1 MANWEA
7 PVTNGFSLIQI
18 TDTQYLSE
26 SNPALYNTLTSCI
39 VNNTNALNVS
49 MVIHTG
55 DIVNVANSPAQWSNA
70 NDAMMTLYNNGIPYC
85 WDAGNHDQLNSTA
98 QGGGGDPNGAWLGGY
113 YPAFNVTLMQQEP
126 YWVSSIFDGA
136 NTAVRFSF
144 GSHQFMVIN
153 IEYDANQ
160 TVLNWMETLITANPT
175 INVIVATHNFL
186 NGDGGYGYTLVSAS
200 GEWAANFENILN
212 NYPNVILTL
221 NGHDVNDGGTAYN
234 RKVGNREEIFF
245 NRQEVD
251 GKTGGA
257 AARIYTFNMSNPAQP
272 VVNVYTYQAYSNGA
286 EGPQYLTDP
295 LDQFSFSVNLSAYSP
310 QTVNFTG
317 GTDFLGEA
325 ATA

>member
-1 MANWEA
+1 
-7 PVTNGFSLIQI
+7 
-18 TDTQYLSE
+18 
-26 SNPALYNTLTSCI
+26 
-39 VNNTNALNVS
+39 
-49 MVIHTG
+49 
-55 DIVNVANSPAQWSNA
+55 
-70 NDAMMTLYNNGIPYC
+70 
-85 WDAGNHDQLNSTA
+85 
-98 QGGGGDPNGAWLGGY
+98 
-113 YPAFNVTLMQQEP
+113 
-126 YWVSSIFDGA
+126 
-136 NTAVRFSF
+136 
-144 GSHQFMVIN
+144 
-153 IEYDANQ
+153 
-160 TVLNWMETLITANPT
+160 
-175 INVIVATHNFL
+175 
-186 NGDGGYGYTLVSAS
+186 
-200 GEWAANFENILN
+200 
-212 NYPNVILTL
+212 VILTL